1 MNVGSIPARRTNLTL
16 KEHMSNRDN
25 STDIAIQEFLAR
37 GGTIQ
42 KIEPNVSGR
51 VEGASYSAWGRPKKP
66 VAAPVAEETEVVLD
80 EIEEEDIDAED
91 IIVVDSEEVD
101 EE

>member
-1 MNVGSIPARRTNLTL
+1 MSVKILHLNHLTL
-16 KEHMSNRDN
+16 KEHMSKDN

-37 GGTIQ
+37 GGVIQ

-51 VEGASYSAWGRPKKP
+51 VEGQSYSAWGRPKKP
-66 VAAPVAEETEVVLD
+66 AAAPVVEETDVVLD

-91 IIVVDSEEVD
+91 ILEVDSDEVD
-101 EE
+101 E

>member
-1 MNVGSIPARRTNLTL
+1 
-16 KEHMSNRDN
+16 MSNRDN

-66 VAAPVAEETEVVLD
+66 VAAPVAEAEVVLD

-91 IIVVDSEEVD
+91 IVVVDSEEVD

>member
-1 MNVGSIPARRTNLTL
+1 
-16 KEHMSNRDN
+16 MSKDN

-37 GGTIQ
+37 GGVIQ

-51 VEGASYSAWGRPKKP
+51 VEGVSYSAWGRPKKP
-66 VAAPVAEETEVVLD
+66 AAAPVTEEIVLD
-80 EIEEEDIDAED
+80 EIEEEDLDTEG
-91 IIVVDSEEVD
+91 IVVVESEEID

>member
-1 MNVGSIPARRTNLTL
+1 
-16 KEHMSNRDN
+16 MSKDN

-37 GGTIQ
+37 GGVIQ

-51 VEGASYSAWGRPKKP
+51 VEGVSYSAWGRPKKP
-66 VAAPVAEETEVVLD
+66 AAVVEAKEEVVLD
-80 EIEEEDIDAED
+80 EIEEEEDLEAEGIVILDAD
-91 IIVVDSEEVD
+91 EVD

>member
-1 MNVGSIPARRTNLTL
+1 MSVKILHLNHLTL
-16 KEHMSNRDN
+16 KEHMSKDN

-37 GGTIQ
+37 GGVIQ

-51 VEGASYSAWGRPKKP
+51 VEGQSYSAWGRPKKP
-66 VAAPVAEETEVVLD
+66 AAAPVVEETDVVLD

-91 IIVVDSEEVD
+91 ILEVDSQDANEE
-101 EE
+101 

>member
-1 MNVGSIPARRTNLTL
+1 MSVKILHLSHLTL
-16 KEHMSNRDN
+16 KEHMSKDN

-37 GGTIQ
+37 GGVIQ

-51 VEGASYSAWGRPKKP
+51 VEGQSYSAWGRPKKP
-66 VAAPVAEETEVVLD
+66 AAAPVVEETDVVLD

-91 IIVVDSEEVD
+91 ILEVDSQDAD

>member
-1 MNVGSIPARRTNLTL
+1 
-16 KEHMSNRDN
+16 MSNRDN

-37 GGTIQ
+37 GGVIQ
-42 KIEPNVSGR
+42 KVEPNVSGR
-51 VEGASYSAWGRPKKP
+51 VEGVSYSAWGRPKKP
-66 VAAPVAEETEVVLD
+66 VAAPVVEETEVVLD
-80 EIEEEDIDAED
+80 EIEDEEIDAED

>member
-1 MNVGSIPARRTNLTL
+1 MA
-16 KEHMSNRDN
+16 KDN

-51 VEGASYSAWGRPKKP
+51 VDGASYSAWGRPKKP
-66 VAAPVAEETEVVLD
+66 AVVEVKEEEIVD
-80 EIEEEDIDAED
+80 EIEIDEDED
-91 IIVVDSEEVD
+91 VSSVDIVVDKQD
-101 EE
+101 Q

>member
-1 MNVGSIPARRTNLTL
+1 MSVKILHLSHLTL
-16 KEHMSNRDN
+16 KEHMSKDN

-37 GGTIQ
+37 GGVIQ

-51 VEGASYSAWGRPKKP
+51 VEGQSYSAWGRPKKP
-66 VAAPVAEETEVVLD
+66 AAAPVVEETDVVLD
-80 EIEEEDIDAED
+80 EIEDEDIDAED
-91 IIVVDSEEVD
+91 ILEVDSQDAD

>member
-1 MNVGSIPARRTNLTL
+1 
-16 KEHMSNRDN
+16 MSKDN

-42 KIEPNVSGR
+42 KIDPNVSGR
-51 VEGASYSAWGRPKKP
+51 VEGVSYSAWGRPKKP
-66 VAAPVAEETEVVLD
+66 VAAPVVEAVEEVE
-80 EIEEEDIDAED
+80 EIEEDIEIDIEDE
-91 IIVVDSEEVD
+91 IIVLDVD

>member
-1 MNVGSIPARRTNLTL
+1 
-16 KEHMSNRDN
+16 MSNRDN

-37 GGTIQ
+37 GGIIQ

-51 VEGASYSAWGRPKKP
+51 VEGVSYSAWGRPKKP
-66 VAAPVAEETEVVLD
+66 AAAPVIEETEVVLD
-80 EIEEEDIDAED
+80 EIEEEDIDADE
-91 IIVVDSEEVD
+91 IVEVDSDEVD

>member
-1 MNVGSIPARRTNLTL
+1 
-16 KEHMSNRDN
+16 MSKDN

-37 GGTIQ
+37 GGVIQ

-51 VEGASYSAWGRPKKP
+51 VEGVSYSAWGRPKKP
-66 VAAPVAEETEVVLD
+66 AAAPVTEEIVLD
-80 EIEEEDIDAED
+80 EIEEEDLDTEG
-91 IIVVDSEEVD
+91 IVVLDVDEEVD